1 MDSFAFSAQENFPI
15 FVKLL
20 ISSMKK
26 IILIED
32 ETSVVSFIKKGL
44 QENGYEIS
52 VAFDGRTG
60 VQLVQANDFDLVI
73 LDIMLPEMNGLDVC
87 KEIRKT
93 NQSVPILFLTALG
106 TSENIVLGLESGGDD
121 YLVKPFKFIEL
132 VARVKSLL
140 RRSNN
145 GPQEIAEPEPDNEY
159 VFQFSDLMVND
170 YTKKVTRA
178 GEDISLTSTEY
189 KLLLYFLNNPEKVIS
204 RAEILD
210 AVWGVNYELG
220 TNVVDV
226 YVNYLRKKLDSHD
239 DNKLIHTVIGMGYVL
254 KKT

>member
-1 MDSFAFSAQENFPI
+1 
-15 FVKLL
+15 
-20 ISSMKK
+20 MKK

-132 VARVKSLL
+132 VARIKSLL
-140 RRSNN
+140 RRSHNN
-145 GPQEIAEPEPDNEY
+145 IPQEIIEPEPDNEH
-159 VFQFSDLMVND
+159 VFQFSDLTVND

-178 GEDISLTSTEY
+178 GEEITLTSTEY

-226 YVNYLRKKLDSHD
+226 YVNYLRKKLDDRD

-254 KKT
+254 KKS